1 MVCEHMHAAASQT
14 LLAKNSQFVRYT
26 TITNTQQRA
35 IHGLAQP
42 SRSPI
47 VASNA
52 DSEARSEKCIVDDH
66 VHFC

>member
-1 MVCEHMHAAASQT
+1 MWSASI
-14 LLAKNSQFVRYT
+14 AGIARKNSQFVRYT

-52 DSEARSEKCIVDDH
+52 DSEARSDKCIVDDH